1 VTLWYASRATGIVA
15 LLLLTAVMLLGIL
28 VTRQGR
34 LPGLPRFAVSGLH
47 RNLSLLAAA
56 FVALHV
62 LTAVADGY
70 VNIPLTAAVVPLT
83 SSYERIW
90 LSLGAISLDLTIAL
104 IVTSLLRRHLSR
116 RAWRAVHLLAYLSWP
131 VAWVHSVYSSGDLQH
146 GILLVLALIC
156 AIAVVGAIAWRLAA
170 AARDVPRAERVGLI
184 MTAVHD
190 RARRDPGKARTR
202 DADDRDR
209 TSTR

>member
-1 VTLWYASRATGIVA
+1 VTLWYASRATGVVA

-47 RNLSLLAAA
+47 RNLSLLATA

-83 SSYERIW
+83 SSYERVW
-90 LSLGAISLDLTIAL
+90 LSLGAVSLDLTVAL
-104 IVTSLLRRHLSR
+104 IVTSLLRRRLSR
-116 RAWRAVHLLAYLSWP
+116 RTWRAVHLLAYLSWP
-131 VAWVHSVYSSGDLQH
+131 VAWVHSFFSSGDLQQ
-146 GILLVLALIC
+146 GLLFVIALIC
-156 AIAVVGAIAWRLAA
+156 AIAVVGAVVWRLAA

-190 RARRDPGKARTR
+190 RASRDPARNKTR
-202 DADDRDR
+202 SDDRDR

>member
-1 VTLWYASRATGIVA
+1 VTLWYASRSTGVVA

-47 RNLSLLAAA
+47 RNLSLLATA
-56 FVALHV
+56 FVVLHV
-62 LTAVADGY
+62 LTAVADGF

-83 SSYERIW
+83 SPYERIW
-90 LSLGAISLDLTIAL
+90 LSLGAISLDLTVAL

-131 VAWVHSVYSSGDLQH
+131 VAWVHSFFSSGDLQH
-146 GILLVLALIC
+146 GILFVIALIC
-156 AIAVVGAIAWRLAA
+156 AVAVVGAVIWRLSA

-190 RARRDPGKARTR
+190 RTARNTARQARD
-202 DADDRDR
+202 DDRDR

>member
-1 VTLWYASRATGIVA
+1 VTLWYASRSTGVVA

-47 RNLSLLAAA
+47 RNLSLLATA
-56 FVALHV
+56 FVVLHV

-70 VNIPLTAAVVPLT
+70 VRIPLTAAVVPLT
-83 SSYERIW
+83 SSYERVW
-90 LSLGAISLDLTIAL
+90 LSLGAISLDLTVAL

-131 VAWVHSVYSSGDLQH
+131 VAWVHSFFSSGDLQH
-146 GILLVLALIC
+146 GILFVIALIC
-156 AIAVVGAIAWRLAA
+156 AVAVVGAVIWRLGA

-190 RARRDPGKARTR
+190 RTARNTARQARDN
-202 DADDRDR
+202 DRDR
-209 TSTR
+209 ASTR